1 MFNIERVLMESKI
14 KVEEKEIVINGCVS
28 LPEYVTV
35 DAFVDSFINWIEYN
49 GWSFGGG
56 IYDYEDEAEL

>member
-1 MFNIERVLMESKI
+1 MESKI
-14 KVEEKEIVINGCVS
+14 KVEEKEVVINGCVS
-28 LPEYVTV
+28 LPEYVSV